1 LAQVSSYILC
11 EAHPLCSACLIC
23 ICHCILAEARM
34 HHKVALVF
42 VALVPVA
49 SALERAS
56 RDQPV
61 LEAAGRDNVIHAF
74 GNGSSLSSPEAGHV
88 QQAFDAFYQASN
100 DSFDHAGLEL
110 ATAQFHDALHEY
122 RTRDAY
128 VAFKYKAGN
137 PHCDVNAKTQT
148 EPVKAVAPFP
158 GGVTQNSYGSD
169 FAKHVYELGM
179 EAQGPAAAGLVPVSA
194 LTSQSL
200 SLGMGMLQSV
210 VAGLVHTIPPLVPP
224 PAWNNQPLPCVPMV
238 TGHNCFGAVLYP
250 ITMADFVIAD
260 VTDAMLDGVIAG
272 FPNTYATKVGQTS
285 DEMYQ
290 SCFASYM
297 SMHCSSVFPRCSA
310 PQSSDAPSS
319 VGGRVP
325 VCLHQCILPLV
336 MCPGF
341 WVDDIIG
348 VCSMVSV
355 PPLCTQAFYMNLWR
369 LPPQYVNYDEA
380 NPFPTDCPQNDFEA
394 LGSDMAEDLA
404 LFDTE
409 AQTLEG
415 SSPMKGPTVQ

>member
-1 LAQVSSYILC
+1 MMMRRAAVFSFALALPATSLKFVRKT
-11 EAHPLCSACLIC
+11 AAP
-23 ICHCILAEARM
+23 AEAAQDSGSVL
-34 HHKVALVF
+34 HVF
-42 VALVPVA
+42 ANA
-49 SALERAS
+49 STS
-56 RDQPV
+56 TD
-61 LEAAGRDNVIHAF
+61 
-74 GNGSSLSSPEAGHV
+74 GHV
-88 QQAFDAFYQASN
+88 QRAFDTLYRTFN

-110 ATAQFHDALHEY
+110 ATSRFHDAVKEY
-122 RTRDAY
+122 KSRDAY
-128 VAFKYKAGN
+128 VAYKN
-137 PHCDVNAKTQT
+137 MPSKPHCDVSSSVPVQQ
-148 EPVKAVAPFP
+148 VKAVAPFP
-158 GGVTQNSYGSD
+158 GGITQKAFGTD
-169 FAKHVYELGM
+169 FAKDVYELGK
-179 EAQGPAAAGLVPVSA
+179 EAEGPVAAGLVPVSA
-194 LTSQSL
+194 LSSQSL

-272 FPNTYATKVGQTS
+272 FPNTYATKVGKTS
-285 DEMYQ
+285 DEMYR

-310 PQSSDAPSS
+310 PQSSDAPSP

-325 VCLHQCILPLV
+325 LCLHLCVMPLV

-348 VCSMVSV
+348 TCSMVSV

-369 LPPQYVNYDEA
+369 LPPQYMDFDEA
-380 NPFPTDCPQNDFEA
+380 NPFPADCPSSDLST
-394 LGSDMAEDLA
+394 LGSSVVEDLA
-404 LFDTE
+404 LYDIE
-409 AQTLEG
+409 ASKG
-415 SSPMKGPTVQ
+415 SRSPFSAPRVA